1 MLLSLVLFFVG
12 LFLLYFGA
20 EYLVEGSSRLAL
32 SFGVRPLIIGM
43 TIVAF
48 ATSMPELLVTVFAAA
63 RGSVDLAVGNVVGS
77 NVANIGLI
85 LGSSALVAPLT
96 VERTLLTRELPIML
110 LASLLFWLF
119 ALDNH
124 LGLFEGVTLLAGLVG
139 FLYYCISFG
148 RQGAGLEPLT
158 ELDEVKAEQR
168 YRKRDVVYIVGG
180 IVALAIGAECLIKG
194 ASTIARA
201 FGVTELVIGLSVV
214 AFGTSLPELAAS
226 VVSAMKGELELS
238 VGNVIGSNIFNVLFV
253 IGISCTI
260 HPLPVN
266 PQLHYFQFPAMIIV
280 GALLFPML
288 IKSRVINRL
297 HGAIFVTSYIIFIV
311 VSFL

>member
-1 MLLSLVLFFVG
+1 MLLSLLFFFAG
-12 LFLLYFGA
+12 LFLLYYGA

-32 SFGVRPLIIGM
+32 SFGVRPLIVGM

-48 ATSMPELLVTVFAAA
+48 ATSMPELLVTMFAAI

-85 LGSSALVAPLT
+85 LGSSALVAPLR
-96 VERTLLTRELPIML
+96 VERSLLRRELPIML

-124 LGLFEGVTLLAGLVG
+124 LGSLEGLILLSGLVG
-139 FLYYCISFG
+139 FIYYCVSCGKQEQI
-148 RQGAGLEPLT
+148 EPLPT
-158 ELDEVKAEQR
+158 AEDVHKEKR
-168 YRKRDVVYIVGG
+168 YRRRDIVYILAG
-180 IVALAIGAECLIKG
+180 IVALALGAELLIKG
-194 ASTIARA
+194 ASAIARA
-201 FGVTELVIGLSVV
+201 YGVSELVIGLSVV

-226 VVSAMKGELELS
+226 VVSALKGELELS
-238 VGNVIGSNIFNVLFV
+238 VGNVIGSNIFNILFV
-253 IGISCTI
+253 IGISSSI

-266 PQLHYFQFPAMIIV
+266 PQLHFFQFPVM
-280 GALLFPML
+280 LLIGGLLYPML
-288 IKSRVINRL
+288 WRSLVVKRL
-297 HGAIFVTSYIIFIV
+297 HGALLVGSYLIFLT